1 MNLIR
6 VVIADDEE
14 LMRHALRIFV
24 DSGERTTVVGE
35 AATGHDAIVLCRELR
50 PDVVLMDM
58 QMPGVNGFQA
68 TSEISMIC
76 REAKVLA
83 VTTFSAEGYVAAALR
98 AGAAGYL
105 VKDTSP
111 EMLVRSIIDVHEGRA
126 PLSPQIA
133 RSLILSVRHHEGT
146 APGGIP
152 PEEELTPREK
162 SIVKLLAKGMSN
174 AEIATALHLSE
185 ATVKANF
192 GRLMTKWDVRD
203 RVQVLIRAAKAGLV
217 SL

>member
-1 MNLIR
+1 MIR

-35 AATGHDAIVLCRELR
+35 ASTGHDAIVLCRELR

-58 QMPGVNGFQA
+58 QMPGLDGFQA

-76 REAKVLA
+76 PEVKVLA
-83 VTTFSAEGYVAAALR
+83 VTTFSSQGYVAAALR

-111 EMLVRSIIDVHEGRA
+111 ELLVRSIIDVHEGRA

-133 RSLILSVRHHEGT
+133 RSLILSVRHNEGPV
-146 APGGIP
+146 PGGIS

-203 RVQVLIRAAKAGLV
+203 RVQVLIRAAKSGLV